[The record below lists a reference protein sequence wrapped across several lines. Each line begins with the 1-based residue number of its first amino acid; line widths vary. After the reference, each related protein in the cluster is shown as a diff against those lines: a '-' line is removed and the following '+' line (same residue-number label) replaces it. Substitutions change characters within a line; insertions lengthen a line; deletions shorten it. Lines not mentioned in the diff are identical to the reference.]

1 LASAGNNKSVIKE
14 DESVEDVVE
23 NVNEKSG
30 SQKDALESEN
40 PAEEEGTYVKS
51 AETVLTDNETENQED
66 LPNSFIIPVGGIIGA
81 LYGEEFT
88 RLKERKRFT
97 RELI

>member
-40 PAEEEGTYVKS
+40 PAEEEGTYV
-51 AETVLTDNETENQED
+51 N
-66 LPNSFIIPVGGIIGA
+66 P
-81 LYGEEFT
+81 
-88 RLKERKRFT
+88 LKPS
-97 RELI
+97 

>member
-30 SQKDALESEN
+30 SQKML
-40 PAEEEGTYVKS
+40 
-51 AETVLTDNETENQED
+51 
-66 LPNSFIIPVGGIIGA
+66 
-81 LYGEEFT
+81 
-88 RLKERKRFT
+88 
-97 RELI
+97 

>member
-1 LASAGNNKSVIKE
+1 VLSKE

-51 AETVLTDNETENQED
+51 AETVLTDNETEKPGRFAE
-66 LPNSFIIPVGGIIGA
+66 FIYYSCGRNNRSVV
-81 LYGEEFT
+81 
-88 RLKERKRFT
+88 R
-97 RELI
+97 